1 MTRLIPVMVLSL
13 TIVAGA
19 SATANATE
27 VGSARTFGLGFQ
39 VGDPTAIIG
48 KVFVG
53 SGNAIDFGLG
63 FRGWGY
69 GRCRDRRGNYY
80 YNCGGYGNDFS
91 LHGDYLWQD
100 TLVRSQ
106 VKLDWHI
113 GGGARLIFW
122 DSWGDGGYIEAMA
135 RMPIGLDLTFN
146 RPSFLEVFFEIAPGI
161 VFVPG
166 LWFDIDAALGVR
178 FYF

>member
-19 SATANATE
+19 SATAYATD
-27 VGSARTFGLGFQ
+27 VGSSRTFGLGFQ

-48 KVFVG
+48 KVYVG
-53 SGNAIDFGLG
+53 GDNAIDFGVG
-63 FRGWGY
+63 FGGWGY
-69 GRCRDRRGNYY
+69 GRCRDRQGRWYY
-80 YNCGGYGNDFS
+80 DCGGYGNDLS
-91 LHGDYLWQD
+91 LHGDFLWQD

-106 VKLDWHI
+106 VKLDWHL
-113 GGGARLIFW
+113 GGGARIIFW
-122 DSWGDGGYIEAMA
+122 DTWDDTYVALIG

-146 RPSFLEVFFEIAPGI
+146 RPDFLEVFFEIVPGI
-161 VFVPG
+161 QIIPRP
-166 LWFDIDAALGVR
+166 WFDIDFALGVR

>member
-1 MTRLIPVMVLSL
+1 VLSL

-53 SGNAIDFGLG
+53 SSNAIDFGVG
-63 FRGWGY
+63 FGGYGY
-69 GRCRDRRGNYY
+69 GRCRDRQGRWYY
-80 YNCGGYGNDFS
+80 DCNGYDNLS
-91 LHGDYLWQD
+91 LHGDFLWQD

-113 GGGARLIFW
+113 GAGARVIFW
-122 DSWGDGGYIEAMA
+122 DTFDDTYVALLG
-135 RMPIGLDLTFN
+135 RMPLGLDLTFN

-161 VFVPG
+161 QIWPR
-166 LWFDIDAALGVR
+166 LDFDIDAALGVR